1 MPATDLPNYLA
12 KPAQRALANA
22 GITRLAQLAKK
33 SENEVLELHGM
44 GPKTMTQL
52 RQALAERGLS
62 FRSPRSAT
70 SGRAV
75 RQTASSSPSDSS
87 IMPASDGPAAIDA
100 YLATLPADQRAAL
113 QRLRETIRAAAP
125 GATEKINY
133 GIPMFMLGRGL
144 MGYNAAG
151 AHCTLQV
158 MSPAVVEAHAAE
170 LKGYRTGKGS
180 IQFTPDKPIPTTLI
194 KKLVKARLAENERL
208 SQKPARG

>member
-1 MPATDLPNYLA
+1 MPA
-12 KPAQRALANA
+12 PARPASDRA
-22 GITRLAQLAKK
+22 
-33 SENEVLELHGM
+33 
-44 GPKTMTQL
+44 
-52 RQALAERGLS
+52 
-62 FRSPRSAT
+62 
-70 SGRAV
+70 
-75 RQTASSSPSDSS
+75 
-87 IMPASDGPAAIDA
+87 ASDGPAAIDA

-113 QRLRETIRAAAP
+113 QKLRDAIRSAAP
-125 GATEKINY
+125 DATEKINY

-194 KKLVKARLAENERL
+194 TKLVKARIAENERL
-208 SQKPARG
+208 SKRPKRR